1 MPVVHRPKCE
11 ENHRINGKT
20 FDNQKLQTG
29 IVESQQSDISQ
40 KTVILIKLG
49 IPNCLYIA
57 ARRVY
62 GGGRDG
68 ETGRH
73 NELGDRTMKKTVL
86 TVFIL
91 LLATSM
97 AMAFSGGPPAGYAG
111 NNGVYCT
118 SCHSSFG
125 LNSGDG
131 SLELSAITEYTPGE
145 TYSIQVSLS
154 DPGQQRWGFQI
165 TAVDVTGGFAGT
177 FSITD
182 PVNTQ
187 LNSGTYVNHTSAG
200 TNFGDPNGNSWTF
213 DWTAPAAGSGDVTFY
228 LAGNAA
234 NGNFSN
240 QGDYIYSYEQVAG
253 EAAPELYGLTTTPI
267 NDTVPAEGGNIT
279 YSIDFFTNIPQA
291 YNNVN
296 YWTSATL
303 PDNTNSGVLFSTT
316 TNIPAFANVHIP
328 MMVQNIPSFAPA
340 GVYTHHAM
348 MGFFPNAVL
357 MDSFEFFKEGG
368 GSADSVPV
376 NNWDASGEWPAL
388 TGDGEGVDNL
398 ASEYVLN
405 AAYPNPFNAMTNV
418 SVTLPEASDL
428 NLRVINVVG
437 EEVASLNSG
446 LVSAGSHTFTFDAA
460 NLSSGVYFVHASVA
474 GKMSQVQRVTLL
486 K

>member
-1 MPVVHRPKCE
+1 MKM
-11 ENHRINGKT
+11 T
-20 FDNQKLQTG
+20 
-29 IVESQQSDISQ
+29 
-40 KTVILIKLG
+40 LG
-49 IPNCLYIA
+49 
-57 ARRVY
+57 
-62 GGGRDG
+62 
-68 ETGRH
+68 
-73 NELGDRTMKKTVL
+73 
-86 TVFIL
+86 TVFTL
-91 LLATSM
+91 LLMTSM
-97 AMAFSGGPPAGYAG
+97 AMAFSSGPLPGYAG

-118 SCHSSFG
+118 ACHSSFE

-131 SLELSAITEYTPGE
+131 GLELSALTEYTPGE

-177 FSITD
+177 FVITD
-182 PVNTQ
+182 AVNTQ
-187 LNSGTYVNHTSAG
+187 LNAGTYVNHTTAG
-200 TNFGDPNGNSWTF
+200 TNNGDPSGNSWSF

-234 NGNFSN
+234 NGNFNN
-240 QGDYIYSYEQVAG
+240 QGDYIYSHELVAG

-267 NDTVPAEGGNIT
+267 VDEVPAEGGNIS

-303 PDNTNSGVLFSTT
+303 PDNTNSGVLFNTT
-316 TNIPAFANVHIP
+316 TNVPAFADVHIP

-357 MDSFEFFKEGG
+357 MDSFEFFKDGG
-368 GSADSVPV
+368 GSSDSVPV
-376 NNWDASGEWPAL
+376 DNWDASGEWP
-388 TGDGEGVDNL
+388 TL
-398 ASEYVLN
+398 ASEGEIAVDVPSEFNLS

-428 NLRVINVVG
+428 SLRVINVLG
-437 EEVASLNSG
+437 EEVATLNSG
-446 LVSAGSHTFTFDAA
+446 MVSAGSHTFSFDAA
-460 NLSSGVYFVHASVA
+460 DLSSGIYFVHATVPGA
-474 GKMSQVQRVTLL
+474 VSQVQRVTLL